1 MKVKLNIYGEIH
13 KITMIPENEADK
25 KILEFVAENHT
36 ASVDVKRE
44 KSDYGYTARG
54 SEKIEKIELILNPF
68 QEEETK

>member
-44 KSDYGYTARG
+44 KRLWLYSKG
-54 SEKIEKIELILNPF
+54 
-68 QEEETK
+68 Q